1 MIITKGATGTF
12 GVFLIT
18 APTTGQPETGFVFDD
33 FPSSQIKF
41 QVSGG
46 AVTLLNLAA
55 AAPNAAWSEGNFS
68 ELFSGYYQVALP
80 DSISAEAGK
89 MVTFSAD
96 VAGSIV
102 TCEPIMVLPAVASDL
117 ANYLGTTYYVSSG
130 TGSDSDS
137 GLTPALAKATIT
149 AAKTLASAG
158 DLIIVGAGSYN
169 ERDLLKDGVEYLF
182 EFGAAINYTGTAGP
196 IFDTSSAIRCKI
208 GGSGKFQHSGASG
221 NRDILRVSNA
231 TAFIDFECDEIVAT
245 GRGVA
250 VGGGEVY
257 FKCNKAY
264 TGSGTF
270 DLIGSTA
277 RFFGDCDYAYS
288 ASYVCEMDGGYLYLR
303 ARHIES
309 GTNPIENQGGSI
321 VVEGANIIAGTG
333 EPISINVDAVKLV
346 NCTFESDQTV
356 KFFGGTH
363 TFIGSPV
370 TKESASTVVITST
383 SPTMFDLAKMIEDS
397 GTATP
402 QFTADSL
409 YYGPQSTLISF
420 GGMTVY
426 LSVDQRVRLY
436 IVDDLNKNPIEGLV
450 AADIT
455 EFWYQRDGENK
466 VVVVLA
472 DGSGLSADHVNGNF
486 NEVADGWYQIDVP
499 DTAWAK
505 GSSTVVFGGSS
516 TGNVILSE
524 SISLGSDVI
533 RSPTLRDLDNMIDDS
548 NTLTPQ
554 WSTDA
559 MLKLPNL
566 TVLPYV
572 GTSITRSDSTLL
584 DLYVGELMTNTINVK
599 DRDGNP
605 IDLSAFTLYMV
616 IESFDK
622 VDLQLLDDEDLGHAG
637 AFVIFT
643 NAAPVTANPTTNTN
657 YHLYSLRKVGTHEVV
672 IQGKIRVT
680 YAALED

>member
-1 MIITKGATGTF
+1 
-12 GVFLIT
+12 
-18 APTTGQPETGFVFDD
+18 
-33 FPSSQIKF
+33 
-41 QVSGG
+41 
-46 AVTLLNLAA
+46 
-55 AAPNAAWSEGNFS
+55 
-68 ELFSGYYQVALP
+68 
-80 DSISAEAGK
+80 
-89 MVTFSAD
+89 
-96 VAGSIV
+96 
-102 TCEPIMVLPAVASDL
+102 
-117 ANYLGTTYYVSSG
+117 
-130 TGSDSDS
+130 
-137 GLTPALAKATIT
+137 
-149 AAKTLASAG
+149 
-158 DLIIVGAGSYN
+158 
-169 ERDLLKDGVEYLF
+169 
-182 EFGAAINYTGTAGP
+182 
-196 IFDTSSAIRCKI
+196 
-208 GGSGKFQHSGASG
+208 
-221 NRDILRVSNA
+221 
-231 TAFIDFECDEIVAT
+231 
-245 GRGVA
+245 
-250 VGGGEVY
+250 
-257 FKCNKAY
+257 
-264 TGSGTF
+264 
-270 DLIGSTA
+270 
-277 RFFGDCDYAYS
+277 
-288 ASYVCEMDGGYLYLR
+288 
-303 ARHIES
+303 
-309 GTNPIENQGGSI
+309 
-321 VVEGANIIAGTG
+321 
-333 EPISINVDAVKLV
+333 
-346 NCTFESDQTV
+346 
-356 KFFGGTH
+356 
-363 TFIGSPV
+363 
-370 TKESASTVVITST
+370 
-383 SPTMFDLAKMIEDS
+383 MIEDS

-436 IVDDLNKNPIEGLV
+436 IVEDGIKNPIEGLV

-455 EFWYQRDGENK
+455 EFWYQRDGEDK

-472 DGSGLSADHVNGNF
+472 DGSGLSAAHVDGNF

-499 DTAWAK
+499 DTAWAT

-533 RSPTLRDLDNMIDDS
+533 SSPTLTDLDNMIDDS

-599 DRDGNP
+599 DRDGDP

-622 VDLQLLDDEDLGHAG
+622 VDLQLLNDADLGHAG

-643 NAAPVTANPTTNTN
+643 NTAPVTANPTTNTN
-657 YHLYSLRKVGTHEVV
+657 YHLYSLRKVGTHEVI